1 MQSDIKSSFS
11 FEKQKQKWNEL
22 LIYLAC
28 TVFGEKLKP
37 WPCYREYDNASS
49 YDFPAKT
56 TVSVEVVNIA
66 RYTLRE
72 NVPL

>member
-1 MQSDIKSSFS
+1 MNSLSTLHVRF
-11 FEKQKQKWNEL
+11 L
-22 LIYLAC
+22 
-28 TVFGEKLKP
+28 GEKLKP

-66 RYTLRE
+66 RYTLRA

>member
-1 MQSDIKSSFS
+1 MNSLSTLHVWF
-11 FEKQKQKWNEL
+11 L
-22 LIYLAC
+22 
-28 TVFGEKLKP
+28 GEKLKP
-37 WPCYREYDNASS
+37 WPCYRKYDNASS

-56 TVSVEVVNIA
+56 TVSVEVVNIP

>member
-1 MQSDIKSSFS
+1 MNSLSTLHVRF
-11 FEKQKQKWNEL
+11 L
-22 LIYLAC
+22 
-28 TVFGEKLKP
+28 GEKLKL